1 MGKIYYLQLEAP
13 AHPRTNL
20 EISPLIGGLIKV
32 GSWLNKL
39 RLLRFASR
47 IKANNVKQ
55 LKALIK
61 KLSKPGSELT
71 AKELKK
77 LEKLVEKFGGKIRR
91 DLNPVKGKIKT
102 PHVQVEG
109 LGKSIESR
117 HIWLKNGVN

>member
-1 MGKIYYLQLEAP
+1 MIRSLKTIRHRYQ
-13 AHPRTNL
+13 
-20 EISPLIGGLIKV
+20 IMFMDLIT
-32 GSWLNKL
+32 
-39 RLLRFASR
+39 
-47 IKANNVKQ
+47 
-55 LKALIK
+55 
-61 KLSKPGSELT
+61 PGSELT